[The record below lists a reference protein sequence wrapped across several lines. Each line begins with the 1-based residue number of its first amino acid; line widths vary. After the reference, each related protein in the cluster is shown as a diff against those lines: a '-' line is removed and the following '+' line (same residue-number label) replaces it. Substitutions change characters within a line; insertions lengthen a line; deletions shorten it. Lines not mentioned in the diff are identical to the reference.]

1 MQNTRESKD
10 GYHHGALRRALIDI
24 ATKHVRQD
32 GAAKFSLR
40 EAAREAGVT
49 SGAAYRHFPDRDA
62 LLGEVARD
70 GFQLLAE
77 RVVEAVSGLEGAGR
91 LLAAGRTYIA
101 FATEEPMLFRLMF
114 SAIGARSQRGGED
127 RDAPPGAFEQLQFAL
142 ADLKGVAP
150 EAVNEGVLALAWS
163 VAHGAASLISDG
175 VWHGGD
181 GRAEAALQ
189 CFAGLLARLP

>member
-1 MQNTRESKD
+1 MRRP
-10 GYHHGALRRALIDI
+10 ALSSSCR
-24 ATKHVRQD
+24 
-32 GAAKFSLR
+32 
-40 EAAREAGVT
+40 
-49 SGAAYRHFPDRDA
+49 
-62 LLGEVARD
+62 
-70 GFQLLAE
+70 
-77 RVVEAVSGLEGAGR
+77 
-91 LLAAGRTYIA
+91 
-101 FATEEPMLFRLMF
+101 
-114 SAIGARSQRGGED
+114 
-127 RDAPPGAFEQLQFAL
+127 FAL